1 MEETKSLTLE
11 EAHKHFAKSIN
22 ARVWELLQKSSR
34 SQEEEDEMLHAA
46 HACTYHWKF
55 VGNAVHQQRGE
66 WLISHVHIALG
77 HANEALRHAE
87 RCFEITQ
94 ANKDLIE
101 DFDIAY
107 AFEGIARTQAMLGD
121 EKIALEFYAL
131 AQQAGQA
138 IADDEDRSIFMGDF
152 NGGNWFGLTPER

>member
-1 MEETKSLTLE
+1 MEEIKTLTLE

-22 ARVWELLQKSSR
+22 GRVWELLQKTSR
-34 SQEEEDEMLHAA
+34 SQDEDDEMLHAA

-55 VGNAVHQQRGE
+55 VGNAVHRQRGE
-66 WLISHVHIALG
+66 WLISHVHVVLG

-94 ANKDLIE
+94 SNKDLMQ

-107 AFEGIARTQAMLGD
+107 AFEGIARAQAMLGD
-121 EKIALEFYAL
+121 EKMALQFYDL
-131 AQQAGQA
+131 AQQAGTA

-152 NGGNWFGLTPER
+152 YGGDWFGFK